1 MIEWHDI
8 FGIIGVVSVLSAY
21 ALLQI
26 RRMSAHGFAFP
37 LINLIGSVL
46 ILVSL
51 IYQPNLS
58 AILIETAWA
67 VISIFGLVMAWQ
79 ARKKSDQS

>member
-1 MIEWHDI
+1 
-8 FGIIGVVSVLSAY
+8 
-21 ALLQI
+21 
-26 RRMSAHGFAFP
+26 MSAHGFAFP